1 VSVLNPRSPL
11 ISDGVFLARRCLKA
25 AVFSTMAHPGRHRR
39 AFHRR
44 VSTQNRACDDPHTAP
59 HLRRRSSAR
68 RRAPHPLAVLR
79 ARSRQG
85 SRLIH
90 DREHLDFD
98 QLLGL
103 AELQHGDVGRGRL
116 VVEGREVAVDH
127 PRGAADVRS
136 PRPRSAR
143 SAAAPA
149 MRPLRQ
155 SSTARRGR
163 RRNGR
168 ETAAARA
175 APREWRDRRQ

>member
-1 VSVLNPRSPL
+1 
-11 ISDGVFLARRCLKA
+11 
-25 AVFSTMAHPGRHRR
+25 MAHPGRHRR

-98 QLLGL
+98 
-103 AELQHGDVGRGRL
+103 
-116 VVEGREVAVDH
+116 
-127 PRGAADVRS
+127 S
-136 PRPRSAR
+136 PS
-143 SAAAPA
+143 
-149 MRPLRQ
+149 
-155 SSTARRGR
+155 SSTAMLVEVGLWLK
-163 RRNGR
+163 G
-168 ETAAARA
+168 AK
-175 APREWRDRRQ
+175 